1 MQAVYISVKNFF
13 YYLQQGGITPEM
25 VQDLYSEDLDKQE
38 QATQKFRKLLSR
50 GIHLFIIKVK

>member
-1 MQAVYISVKNFF
+1 
-13 YYLQQGGITPEM
+13 M

-50 GIHLFIIKVK
+50 GMCFYNVT